1 MRIALYTEYVEAE
14 DRPLLESLV
23 QSLARHHVECVE
35 FSDQL
40 PEDEFD
46 FVFSF
51 GGDGTILSAVH
62 LVKDTRIP
70 IVGINFGHLGFLTTV
85 GKSGLEAFA
94 NDLLEGRY
102 TIEERSLIHSRVGDM
117 QTFALNEVFVHRAEN
132 VPLLRTDVYVD
143 DEFVSTYS
151 GDGVIVATPTGS
163 TAYSLSCGG
172 PILTPNSGCFVITPI
187 GAHSLTLRPFIVPD
201 SARIRLVTD
210 PRHTT
215 LYLGMDSRS
224 QALRGGTEI
233 HLSRENFTI
242 RLVRMNSQTFFSAI
256 HDKLLWGSDI
266 RR

>member
-1 MRIALYTEYVEAE
+1 MKIALYTEYVESS

-23 QSLARHHVECVE
+23 SALAARQVETVE
-35 FSDQL
+35 FIDQL
-40 PEDEFD
+40 PEGAFD

-62 LVKDTRIP
+62 LVVDTRIP

-85 GKSGLEAFA
+85 GKSGLDLFVD
-94 NDLLEGRY
+94 DLLAGRY
-102 TIEERSLIHSRVGDM
+102 TIEERTLVHARVDGM
-117 QTFALNEVFVHRAEN
+117 QSFALNEVFVHRAEN

-151 GDGVIVATPTGS
+151 GDGLIVATPTGS

-201 SARIRLVTD
+201 SAQIRLVTD
-210 PRHTT
+210 IRHSTI
-215 LYLGMDSRS
+215 YLGMDSRS

-233 HLSRENFTI
+233 HLRREDFTI
-242 RLVRMNSQTFFSAI
+242 RLVRMSGQNFFSAC
-256 HDKLLWGSDI
+256 HDKLHWGSDI